1 MAEPSAPVPSLLSAA
16 RINTAAWL
24 VFTLG
29 LLLSAALVW
38 HLERQDQQHARALAN
53 DVAAD
58 HARYLER
65 GIEQALA
72 ANKALAAAV
81 AQSHGSIHAFEET
94 ALHLMEMYP
103 EVSAMSLAPNGV
115 IQVVVPLA
123 RNEGALGFNLF
134 NSPQQHL
141 EAELARDSNQLTLAG
156 PMPLAQGGS
165 GIVGRMPVFLD
176 AGKFWGFTNVTLHLE
191 SVLKTARLDRLA
203 ERGYD
208 HVLWRVAPGGDTPQV
223 IQAAGTTLA
232 AATVHQR
239 IELPNSEWMLS
250 VMPRSGWFNPTA
262 LLMRAFAGLLFA
274 TLMGALAKLL
284 LHLKAQEANLELMV
298 DQRTQ
303 QLQEAQRQLRATIDA
318 IPDVLMELDRE
329 GHYISVHSPRP
340 EMLAAPREAL
350 IGKRFTEFL
359 PEKDSLVVFNALH
372 AAETSGWASGFTM
385 QVPIPDGRSKWFELS
400 VARKSQPFAS
410 EARFMVLSRD
420 VTERVQAEQELY
432 LTSQVF
438 RQSSEAI
445 VISDAVHRIVQ
456 VNPAYSRLSGFASA
470 EAMGQLA
477 SLDMAQSRERS
488 NLPAEPY
495 QVVLRTGQWEG
506 ETQGMHKNGTPYQQY
521 RTITALRDEQNRLT
535 HCITLFRDITQ
546 QRQDQERIRH
556 LAHFDALTGLPNRSL
571 LSERVVEAIRSQRT
585 TEGCAALLFLDLD
598 HFKNINDSLGHRVG
612 DRVLVALARRLQLQ
626 LRPQDTVARMG
637 GDEFVVLVCGRQM
650 ADVEALAQKLLDST
664 ATPFQIEGHELTI
677 SLSIGIAT
685 YPVDGDSFDTLYQR
699 ADAAMY
705 RAKQAGRNRYSFFT
719 AELEARSARTLHI
732 ANALRRALEREQFT
746 LHYQPQFDTH
756 TKAVIG
762 AEALIRW
769 HHPELGQVSPAEFIP
784 IAESTGLIIG
794 IGDWVMRTA
803 AQDMRRWLDT
813 GIALRTVSV
822 NLSPLQFQHHQ
833 LPEQVARNLAHAQL
847 PAHHLMLELTESAAV
862 DDPAAAIAMLDKLN
876 RQGVRIALDDFG
888 TGYSSLSYLKRF
900 QIHKLKIDQS
910 FVRDLEQDAN
920 DRAIILA
927 IIHIAKALGMDTLA
941 EGVESEAQ
949 LEFLR
954 AQGCNFA
961 QGYLFSRPL
970 PVPQFEALLQACTL
984 AS

>member
-1 MAEPSAPVPSLLSAA
+1 MALTSFHAPSPLNPA
-16 RINTAAWL
+16 RNNSVVWL
-24 VFTLG
+24 VLISSIVLG
-29 LLLSAALVW
+29 SMLIW
-38 HLERQDQQHARALAN
+38 YLERKDQEEARTLAS

-58 HARYLER
+58 HARFLQR
-65 GIEQALA
+65 GIEQAMA

-81 AQSHGSIHAFEET
+81 AQTNGSIHAFEET
-94 ALHLMEMYP
+94 AQHLMQMYP
-103 EVSAMSLAPNGV
+103 QVHAMSLAPKGV
-115 IQVVVPLA
+115 IQVITPLA
-123 RNEGALGFNLF
+123 GNEGALGFDMLR
-134 NSPQQHL
+134 STEQQK
-141 EAELARDSNQLTLAG
+141 EAELTRDSNSLTLAG
-156 PMPLAQGGS
+156 PMALVQGGQ
-165 GIVGRMPVFLD
+165 GIVGRQPVFLEP
-176 AGKFWGFTNVTLHLE
+176 GKFWGFTNVTMRMDA
-191 SVLKTARLDRLA
+191 VLQSARLDTLT
-203 ERGYD
+203 ERGYS
-208 HVLWRVAPGGDTPQV
+208 HVLWRIPPGQNTPQI
-223 IQAAGTTLA
+223 IQAAGLSLA

-250 VMPRSGWFNPTA
+250 VMPRNGWFNPST
-262 LLMRAFAGLLFA
+262 LLMRTMAALLFA
-274 TLMGALAKLL
+274 TLMAALVKLL
-284 LHLKAQEANLELMV
+284 LHLKNQEANLENLV
-298 DQRTQ
+298 DHRTQ
-303 QLQEAQRQLRATIDA
+303 QLQEAQRQLRATMDA

-340 EMLAAPREAL
+340 DMLAAPREAL

-359 PEKDSLVVFNALH
+359 PEKDSQIVFDALH
-372 AAETSGWASGFTM
+372 TAETLGWASGFTL
-385 QVPIPDGRSKWFELS
+385 QVPTADGSTKWFELS
-400 VARKSQPFAS
+400 VSRKSVPHAT

-420 VTERVQAEQELY
+420 VTERMQVEQELY
-432 LTSQVF
+432 LTAQVF
-438 RQSSEAI
+438 RQSSEGI

-456 VNPAYSRLSGFASA
+456 INPAYTQLSGFSSA

-477 SLDMAQSRERS
+477 SLDMANPSQHPH
-488 NLPAEPY
+488 LPADPY
-495 QVVLRTGQWEG
+495 QMVLRSSQWEG
-506 ETQGMHKNGTPYQQY
+506 EALGQHKNGTQYQQH
-521 RTITALRDEQNRLT
+521 RSITALRDEQGRLT

-546 QRQDQERIRH
+546 QRMDQERIRH

-571 LSERVVEAIRSQRT
+571 LSERVLSAIHEQKT
-585 TEGCAALLFLDLD
+585 TEGCTALLFLDLD
-598 HFKNINDSLGHRVG
+598 HFKNINDSLGHRIG
-612 DRVLVALARRLQLQ
+612 DRVLIALARRLQLQ
-626 LRPQDTVARMG
+626 LRPDDTVARMG
-637 GDEFVVLVCGRQM
+637 GDEFVILISGQHLTE
-650 ADVEALAQKLLDST
+650 VETVAQKLLDST
-664 ATPFQIEGHELTI
+664 TTPFQIEGHELTI

-685 YPVDGDSFDTLYQR
+685 YPADGDNFDTLYQR

-705 RAKQAGRNRYSFFT
+705 RAKQTGRNRYSFFT

-746 LHYQPQFDTH
+746 VHYQPQFDTH

-784 IAESTGLIIG
+784 IAESTGLIIS

-803 AQDMRRWLDT
+803 AHDMRKWIDA
-813 GIALRTVSV
+813 GIAPRTVSV

-833 LPEQVARNLAHAQL
+833 LPEQVARNLLQAQL

-876 RQGVRIALDDFG
+876 QQGVRIALDDFG

-941 EGVESEAQ
+941 EGVETEAQ

-984 AS
+984 DC